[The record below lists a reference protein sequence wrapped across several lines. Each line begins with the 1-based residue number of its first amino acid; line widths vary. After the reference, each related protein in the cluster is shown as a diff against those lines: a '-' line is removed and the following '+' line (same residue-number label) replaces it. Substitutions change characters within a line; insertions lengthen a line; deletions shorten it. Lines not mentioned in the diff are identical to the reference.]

1 VASRPLHI
9 GVDGRELVGQPTGVG
24 RYLDAVLDQW
34 TADASFPHRLTVFL
48 PEGARRAP
56 REDTARVA
64 WRALPG
70 ANAGTWWE
78 QTTLRSAANS
88 AALDVFFAAGYT
100 APLRLSA
107 PLVVALYDVSFFAH
121 PEWFGASEGRRRR
134 WLSRSAARRAGR
146 IVTISEFSAAEIVRW
161 IGVPR
166 ARIVLAPPGA
176 PALVPGASLASRP
189 PVVLFV
195 GSLFARR
202 RIPELIAAFGQ
213 VHARVPDARL
223 VLVGANR
230 TQPPIDPRSLAAS
243 AGVANRVEWR
253 EYVDDVELERLYAH
267 AQVFAFL
274 SDYEGFG
281 MTPLEAIAHGVPP
294 VVLDTPVSREIF
306 GSAARFVSPAPAD
319 IANALAELLTDTS
332 AAASLAAA
340 GRACLTHFSWARS
353 AEVIRQALEAAAG

>member
-1 VASRPLHI
+1 MASRPLHI
-9 GVDGRELVGQPTGVG
+9 GVDGRELVGEPTGVG

-34 TADASFPHRLTVFL
+34 TADAAFPHRITVFL
-48 PEGARRAP
+48 PESTRSAP
-56 REDTARVA
+56 RQNTARVA
-64 WRALPG
+64 WRVLPG

-78 QTTLRSAANS
+78 QTTLRSAANGAS
-88 AALDVFFAAGYT
+88 LDVFFAAGYT

-121 PEWFGASEGRRRR
+121 PEWFGAREGWRRR
-134 WLSRSAARRAGR
+134 WLSRSAARRAAR

-176 PALVPGASLASRP
+176 PALVAGASLASRP
-189 PVVLFV
+189 PLVLFV

-202 RIPELIAAFGQ
+202 RIPELIAAFGR

-230 TQPPIDPRSLAAS
+230 TQPPIDPRSLAAA
-243 AGVANRVEWR
+243 AGIDDRVEWR
-253 EYVDDVELERLYAH
+253 EYVDDAELEKLYAR
-267 AQVFAFL
+267 ARVFAFL

-294 VVLDTPVSREIF
+294 VLLDTPVSREVF
-306 GSAARFVSPAPAD
+306 GEAARLVSPAPID
-319 IANALAELLTDTS
+319 IADAVIQLLADESAASALAST
-332 AAASLAAA
+332 
-340 GRACLTHFSWARS
+340 GRACLSRFSWARS
-353 AEVIRQALEAAAG
+353 ADVIRQALEAAAG

>member
-1 VASRPLHI
+1 MASRPLHI

-34 TADASFPHRLTVFL
+34 TNEASFPHRVTVFL
-48 PEGARRAP
+48 PDVARSAP
-56 REDTARVA
+56 RQDTARIT
-64 WRALPG
+64 WRVLPG

-78 QTTLRSAANS
+78 QTTLRAAANA
-88 AALDVFFAAGYT
+88 AALDVFFAGGYT
-100 APLRLSA
+100 APLRLAA

-121 PEWFGASEGRRRR
+121 PEWFGAREGWRRR
-134 WLSRSAARRAGR
+134 WLSKSAARRSAR
-146 IVTISEFSAAEIVRW
+146 VVTISEFSAAEIVRW

-166 ARIVLAPPGA
+166 NRIVLAPPGA
-176 PALVPGASLASRP
+176 PALVPGATVATRS

-213 VHARVPDARL
+213 VHSRLPDARL

-230 TQPPIDPRSLAAS
+230 AQPPIDPGALAAA
-243 AGVANRVEWR
+243 AGVADHVEWR
-253 EYVDDVELERLYAH
+253 EYVDDAELEKLYAN
-267 AQVFAFL
+267 ARVFAFL

-294 VVLDTPVSREIF
+294 VLLDTPVSREVF
-306 GSAARFVSPAPAD
+306 GNAARLVSPAPND
-319 IANALAELLTDTS
+319 IAKALTGLLTNPS
-332 AAASLAAA
+332 AAASLVAA
-340 GRACLTHFSWARS
+340 GPPCLARFSWARS
-353 AEVIRQALEAAAG
+353 AEVIRQALETAAS